1 VYLLA
6 LPAQFTHSPFHPFIP
21 FIPFVGRLFVRSE
34 KPVLTPMSLRLLELL
49 GVIVIFQ
56 LLFTAFFLLTHRWGR
71 IFSTS

>member
-1 VYLLA
+1 
-6 LPAQFTHSPFHPFIP
+6 
-21 FIPFVGRLFVRSE
+21 
-34 KPVLTPMSLRLLELL
+34 MSLRLLELL